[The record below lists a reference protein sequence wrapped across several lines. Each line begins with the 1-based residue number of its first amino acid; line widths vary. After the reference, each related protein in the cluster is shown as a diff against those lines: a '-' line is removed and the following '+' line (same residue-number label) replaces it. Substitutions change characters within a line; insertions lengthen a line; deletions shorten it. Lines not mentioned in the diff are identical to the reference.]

1 MTGENLE
8 NPAPAMLPLQQH
20 PNLSAMMPKVTP
32 STTLIPT
39 LFPFN
44 LTLIAMKSPKKA
56 LASSLFAILAR
67 SNNIFFAKNLQYVV

>member
-1 MTGENLE
+1 
-8 NPAPAMLPLQQH
+8 
-20 PNLSAMMPKVTP
+20 MMPKVTP